1 MGTPALAVPALRR
14 LAAAGYQLTVVTQ
27 PDRLAGRGSALTPP
41 PIKLAALELGL
52 PVRQPA
58 TLRDPAVV
66 EELRALAPAAI
77 VVFAYGEILRHA
89 VLDLPPHGCLNLHPS
104 LLPRWRGP
112 TPINAAILAG
122 DHVTGVSIIRMDSGM
137 DSGPLLAQEE
147 APILPDDTAA
157 TLGARLAEQG
167 AALLTTTLGRHLR
180 GATVAQPQPAAGVTV
195 CRLLDKAAGQLDW
208 QQPAAALD
216 RQVRAYDPW
225 PGTFT
230 HWGSRRLKV
239 HAVGL
244 LPGVPS
250 AAATDP
256 PGTVRRLRDLDPT
269 AEGAGRRLVVACG
282 AGWLELARMQLEGK
296 PVQTADALLAGY
308 PSLVGAVLS

>member
-27 PDRLAGRGSALTPP
+27 PDRPAGRGSALTPP
-41 PIKLAALELGL
+41 PVKLAALDLSL
-52 PVRQPA
+52 PILQPA

-66 EELRALAPAAI
+66 DALRALDPAAI
-77 VVFAYGEILRHA
+77 VVFAYGEILRRA
-89 VLDLPPHGCLNLHPS
+89 ILDLPPYGCLNLHPS

-122 DHVTGVSIIRMDSGM
+122 DRVTGVSIIRMDPGM

-147 APILPDDTAA
+147 APILPADTAA

-167 AALLTTTLGRHLR
+167 ATLLATTLAQHLR
-180 GATVAQPQPAAGVTV
+180 GATVAQPQAAAGVTV
-195 CRLLDKAAGQLDW
+195 CRLLDKADGHLDW
-208 QQPAAALD
+208 GQPAAALD

-230 HWGSRRLKV
+230 HWGTRRLKV
-239 HAVGL
+239 TAVRL
-244 LPGVPS
+244 LPDLSTP
-250 AAATDP
+250 ADTDP
-256 PGTVRRLRDLDPT
+256 PGTVRRLRDWDPA
-269 AEGAGRRLVVACG
+269 AEGSGRRLVVACG
-282 AGWLELARMQLEGK
+282 AGRVELTRLQLEGK

-308 PSLVGAVLS
+308 PTLVGAVLA

>member
-14 LAAAGYQLTVVTQ
+14 LAAAGYLLTVVTQ
-27 PDRLAGRGSALTPP
+27 PDRPAGRGSALTPP
-41 PIKLAALELGL
+41 PLKLAALELGL
-52 PVRQPA
+52 PVLQPP
-58 TLRDPAVV
+58 TLRDAAVID
-66 EELRALAPAAI
+66 ELRALAPAAI
-77 VVFAYGEILRHA
+77 VVFAYGEILRRA
-89 VLDLPPHGCLNLHPS
+89 VLELPPHGCLNLHPS

-122 DHVTGVSIIRMDSGM
+122 DPVTGVSIILMDHGM

-147 APILPDDTAA
+147 AHILPTDTAA
-157 TLGARLAEQG
+157 TLGARLADQG
-167 AALLTTTLGRHLR
+167 ADLLATTLAQHLR
-180 GATVAQPQPAAGVTV
+180 GATLAQPQPEAGVTV
-195 CRLLDKAAGQLDW
+195 CHLLDKAAGQLDW
-208 QQPAAALD
+208 QQPAVALD

-230 HWGSRRLKV
+230 HWNARRLKI

-244 LPGVPS
+244 LPAVS
-250 AAATDP
+250 ATGGPVP

-282 AGWLELARMQLEGK
+282 VDWLELLRLQLEGK
-296 PVQTADALLAGY
+296 PVQTADTLLAGY
-308 PSLVGAVLS
+308 PALAGAVLA